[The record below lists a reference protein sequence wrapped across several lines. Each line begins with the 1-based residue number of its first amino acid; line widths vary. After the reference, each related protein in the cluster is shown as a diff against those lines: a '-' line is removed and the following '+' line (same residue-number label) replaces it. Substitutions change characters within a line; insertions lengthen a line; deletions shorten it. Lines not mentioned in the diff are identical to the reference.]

1 MGIICTQLDW
11 NRVLWSVKIGMG
23 RRTSPCPPPPIL
35 FRRPCRVDPL
45 LEIRWTT
52 RLNGYLAEK
61 TTQMMLGAGKTE
73 WLHCTAAAAVQQWAQ
88 SFSEF
93 ESWFSRIVVFTVK
106 FNLGILA
113 ILDNQKTVAVW
124 DIYQWYTH

>member
-1 MGIICTQLDW
+1 MAQSSQRQQKYKIQVF
-11 NRVLWSVKIGMG
+11 RVLGIYN
-23 RRTSPCPPPPIL
+23 I
-35 FRRPCRVDPL
+35 DPM